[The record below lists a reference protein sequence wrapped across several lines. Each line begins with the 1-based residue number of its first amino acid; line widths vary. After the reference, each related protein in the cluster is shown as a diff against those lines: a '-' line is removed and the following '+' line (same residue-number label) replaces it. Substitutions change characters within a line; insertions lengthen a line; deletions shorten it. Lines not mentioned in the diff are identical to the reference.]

1 MMPAGLTATIDDQP
15 SFLALP
21 KTQSPTLFPGHILE
35 NLLKGDVLLNPQ
47 PHTAKG
53 GAVSATMYIPR
64 DRGSVWAQLTHYSR
78 WTEYFPDI
86 TKSDVII
93 EFSADRKRLCQSAC
107 KTFFMMNVTVDIQ
120 LNAIETPDRQI
131 QFQMVGSNGGFQD
144 FSATLILD
152 DCHSGTALTY
162 SVQATPKIPLP
173 APLIQ
178 EAMKIDL
185 PINMRHMRG
194 VLVEG

>member
-1 MMPAGLTATIDDQP
+1 MMPAGLIATIDAKA
-15 SFLALP
+15 SALSHAE
-21 KTQSPTLFPGHILE
+21 TQSQSLFIGSSLE
-35 NLLKGDVLLNPQ
+35 KLLRGEVLLNPQ
-47 PHTAKG
+47 AHTAKG

-64 DRGSVWAQLTHYSR
+64 DRAAVWALLTHYSR

-86 TKSDVII
+86 TKSDVVI
-93 EFSADRKRLCQSAC
+93 EFSAHRKRLCQSAR
-107 KTFFMMNVTVDIQ
+107 KTFFMMNVTVDIH

-144 FSATLILD
+144 FSATLALD
-152 DCHSGTALTY
+152 DCHNGTALTY
-162 SVQATPKIPLP
+162 SVQATPAIPVP

>member
-1 MMPAGLTATIDDQP
+1 MMPAGLTATLESHA
-15 SFLALP
+15 SFSATAQVAP
-21 KTQSPTLFPGHILE
+21 QGLFTGPVLE
-35 NLLKGDVLLNPQ
+35 KLLKGDVLLNPQ

-64 DRGSVWAQLTHYSR
+64 DRGIVWAQLTQYSR
-78 WTEYFPDI
+78 WTDYFPEI
-86 TKSDVII
+86 TRSDVII
-93 EFSADRKRLCQSAC
+93 EFSATRKRLSQSAC
-107 KTFFMMNVTVDIQ
+107 KTFFMVNISVDIH
-120 LNAIETPDRQI
+120 LNAIETADRQI
-131 QFQMVGSNGGFQD
+131 QFQMVGTNDGFQD
-144 FSATLILD
+144 FSANLTLE

-162 SVQATPKIPLP
+162 SVQATPKIPVP

-194 VLVEG
+194 VLVQG